1 MVECFSM
8 FGLSHL
14 FAKNQSASFLRAAA
28 PTVAAINKLSDELA
42 GSSDEE
48 LRTRFSNI
56 HAQAKESGTA
66 TQSDL
71 PLVFALVREA
81 AYRTRRERHFDVQL
95 IGGLALSEGKI
106 AEMRTGEGKTLVAT
120 LPATFHALSGKG
132 VQIVTVNDY
141 LARRDTTWMGQVYDY
156 LGLTV
161 GVVTSTGAYRY
172 DSSHVSKEEAKELDS
187 ERDAE
192 GSFKVFYDYLRPAT
206 KQEAY
211 AADITYVTNNE
222 LGFDYLRD
230 NTAYDASQIVQ
241 RDHHFAIIDE
251 VDSILIDEARTPLII
266 SGPSGDSENLYE
278 RFAGIVHHF
287 KESEDYTIDE
297 KQKAIQITE
306 AGMKKAEEA
315 LGLENLYTDGGV
327 KYAHHLE
334 TAVRAKA
341 LFTKDKEYVVRDNE
355 VIIVDEFT
363 GRLQPGRRWSEGLH
377 QAIEAK
383 EGVQIK
389 EETRTYA
396 TVTFQNL
403 FRMYE
408 KLAGMTGTALSSE
421 EEFYSVYGLDVMV
434 VPTNKPSLRKDH
446 DDLIFQ
452 SAQGK
457 YRAVAR
463 TVKERYLKGQPVLIG
478 TVSIEDNETVSEYLK
493 KESVPHEVLNAKNH
507 EKEGEIIAQAG
518 APGQVTVATNLAG
531 RGVDIKLGGAV
542 ATSLARQSV
551 IQNGGLMVIGTE
563 RHDARRIDN
572 QLRGRSGRQG
582 DPGET
587 RFFVSL
593 EDKLMRVFASETL
606 KKVMG
611 RFGIPEDE
619 PIESAM
625 ITKSLETAQGRI
637 EGFNFDSRKQ
647 VLAYD
652 DVMNTQR
659 LAIYAR
665 RRAAL
670 LGTDAEVEELIQTL
684 IGADERAQTA
694 FESKKTEFAD
704 AFVPHLRR
712 LILQVIDTFWLEHL
726 ETMDYLRRSVSLRAY
741 GQRDPLIEYRREG
754 LQRFRQ
760 LEESIR
766 GAVVEAI
773 PRLQSADDTL
783 VRAEEA
789 QKNAKVRAVLVAAGA
804 EEGSVSTPIVK
815 GDGYGRNDFVTIKK
829 GDATQTLKYKK
840 AESLLAAGWEIV
852 K

>member
-1 MVECFSM
+1 ML
-8 FGLSHL
+8 GLSRL
-14 FAKNQSASFLRAAA
+14 FSKNQSAAFLKAAA
-28 PTVAAINKLSDELA
+28 PVVVAVNKASEELK
-42 GSSDEE
+42 GSSDETVRARLE
-48 LRTRFSNI
+48 EIRAR
-56 HAQAKESGTA
+56 AKETGATA
-66 TQSDL
+66 EADV

-81 AYRTRRERHFDVQL
+81 ARRTLHQPHFDVQL
-95 IGGLALSEGKI
+95 IGGLALLRGKI

-132 VQIVTVNDY
+132 VQVVTVNDY
-141 LARRDTTWMGQVYDY
+141 LARRDAAWMGQVYHY
-156 LGLTV
+156 LGLSV
-161 GVVTSTGAYRY
+161 GVVTSGGAYRY
-172 DSSHVSKEEAKELDS
+172 DPSHVEKAEDT
-187 ERDAE
+187 ERDAA
-192 GSFKVFYDYLRPAT
+192 GSFRVFYDYLRPVT
-206 KQEAY
+206 KHEAY

-241 RDHHFAIIDE
+241 RGHQYAIIDE

-266 SGPSGDSENLYE
+266 SGPAGDSQNLYE
-278 RFAGIVHHF
+278 RFAGIVHDLQ
-287 KESEDYTIDE
+287 EGEDYSIDE

-306 AGMKKAEEA
+306 EGIHKAEVA
-315 LGLENLYTDGGV
+315 LGLENLYTEGGV

-341 LFTKDKEYVVRDNE
+341 LFHKDKEYVVRNNE
-355 VIIVDEFT
+355 IVIVDEFT
-363 GRLQPGRRWSEGLH
+363 GRFQPGRRWSEGLH

-383 EGVQIK
+383 ESVAVQ

-403 FRMYE
+403 FRMFE
-408 KLAGMTGTALSSE
+408 RLGGMTGTALSSE
-421 EEFYSVYGLDVMV
+421 EEFFTVYGLEVVV
-434 VPTNKPSLRKDH
+434 VPTNKPTARKDF

-452 SAQGK
+452 TAAGK

-463 TVKERYLKGQPVLIG
+463 AVKERHLKGQPVLVG
-478 TVSIEDNETVSEYLK
+478 TVSIEDNELVSTYLSN
-493 KESVPHEVLNAKNH
+493 EGVPHEVLNAKNH
-507 EKEGEIIAQAG
+507 EREGEIIANAG
-518 APGQVTVATNLAG
+518 KEGCVTVATNLAG
-531 RGVDIKLGGAV
+531 RGVDIKLGGAL
-542 ATSLARQSV
+542 ATPEERASV
-551 IQNGGLMVIGTE
+551 LERGGLAVVGTE

-572 QLRGRSGRQG
+572 QLRGRAGRQG

-587 RFFVSL
+587 RFYVSL
-593 EDKLMRVFASETL
+593 EDKLMRVFASDTL

-619 PIESAM
+619 PIESGM

-670 LGTDAEVEELIQTL
+670 EGDDAEVEELIRSL
-684 IGADERAQTA
+684 IGEGEVANAA
-694 FESKKTEFAD
+694 YNAKKTQFGAI
-704 AFVPHLRR
+704 FVPHLRR
-712 LILQVIDTFWLEHL
+712 LLLQVIDTFWLEHL

-754 LQRFRQ
+754 LMRFRQ
-760 LEESIR
+760 LEENIKAAFS
-766 GAVVEAI
+766 EAL
-773 PRLQSADDTL
+773 PRLETADDARI
-783 VRAEEA
+783 RAEEE
-789 QKNAKVRAVLVAAGA
+789 KTRAALVAAGR
-804 EEGSVSTPIVK
+804 EEGSAPAPLRNTTEH
-815 GDGYGRNDFVTIKK
+815 GRNEFVTIKK
-829 GDATQTLKYKK
+829 GEETQTLKFKK
-840 AESLLAAGWEIV
+840 AEPLLALGWELV
-852 K
+852 P

>member
-1 MVECFSM
+1 ML
-8 FGLSHL
+8 GLSRL
-14 FAKNQSASFLRAAA
+14 FSKNQSAAFLKAAA
-28 PTVAAINKLSDELA
+28 PRVSAINRYT
-42 GSSDEE
+42 EE
-48 LRTRFSNI
+48 LQGLADEQVQARFNDVRARALRSLGE
-56 HAQAKESGTA
+56 AGDAPREEEV
-66 TQSDL
+66 
-71 PLVFALVREA
+71 PLILALVREA
-81 AYRTRRERHFDVQL
+81 ARRTLRQSHFDVQML
-95 IGGLALSEGKI
+95 GGLALLEGTI

-120 LPATFHALSGKG
+120 LPATFHALAGKG
-132 VQIVTVNDY
+132 VQIVTVNDS
-141 LARRDTTWMGQVYDY
+141 LARRDCTWMGQVYHY

-172 DSSHVSKEEAKELDS
+172 DQSHVEKEEDA
-187 ERDAE
+187 ERDVK
-192 GSFKVFYDYLRPAT
+192 GFFKVFYDYLRPVE
-206 KQEAY
+206 KREAY

-241 RDHHFAIIDE
+241 RPFYYAIIDE

-266 SGPSGDSENLYE
+266 SGPTGDTQNLYE
-278 RFAGIVHHF
+278 RFASIVRSMQEGEH
-287 KESEDYTIDE
+287 YTIDE

-306 AGMKKAEEA
+306 EGMHVAEVA
-315 LGLENLYTDGGV
+315 LGLENLYTEGGI

-341 LFTKDKEYVVRDNE
+341 LFHKDKEYVVKE
-355 VIIVDEFT
+355 SEIIIVDEFT

-383 EGVQIK
+383 EGVPVK
-389 EETRTYA
+389 AETRTYA

-408 KLAGMTGTALSSE
+408 RLAGMTGTALSSE
-421 EEFYSVYGLDVMV
+421 EEFYTVYGLEVVV
-434 VPTNKPSLRKDH
+434 VPTNKPVTRKDY

-452 SAQGK
+452 T
-457 YRAVAR
+457 R
-463 TVKERYLKGQPVLIG
+463 
-478 TVSIEDNETVSEYLK
+478 
-493 KESVPHEVLNAKNH
+493 
-507 EKEGEIIAQAG
+507 EGEIIAEAG
-518 APGQVTVATNLAG
+518 KEGRVTVATNLAG
-531 RGVDIKLGGAV
+531 RGVDIKLGGAL
-542 ATSLARQSV
+542 ATVPLRAAVLSK
-551 IQNGGLMVIGTE
+551 GGLTVIGTE

-587 RFFVSL
+587 RFYVSL

-619 PIESAM
+619 PIESGM

-659 LAIYAR
+659 LAIYAK

-670 LGTDAEVEELIQTL
+670 IGSAEEVEELILTL
-684 IGADERAQTA
+684 FSGDEANRVV
-694 FESKKTEFAD
+694 FETKKNDFGD
-704 AFVPHLRR
+704 DFVPHLRR
-712 LILQVIDTFWLEHL
+712 LLLQVTDMFWLEHL

-754 LQRFRQ
+754 LARFRQ
-760 LEESIR
+760 LENDIKV
-766 GAVVEAI
+766 AVSEAL
-773 PRLQSADDTL
+773 PRLQNAED
-783 VRAEEA
+783 VRVKAEQEKTHASLIAAGKEEA
-789 QKNAKVRAVLVAAGA
+789 GA
-804 EEGSVSTPIVK
+804 QMPIK
-815 GDGYGRNDFVTIKK
+815 KTGGYGRNDIITIKK
-829 GDATQTLKYKK
+829 GSETRTLKFKK
-840 AESLLAAGWEIV
+840 AEPFLAAGWTIV
-852 K
+852 E

>member
-1 MVECFSM
+1 MLELSSLFS
-8 FGLSHL
+8 
-14 FAKNQSASFLRAAA
+14 KNQSAAFLKAAA
-28 PTVAAINKLSDELA
+28 PVVAAVNKLSYELMSLSDDAIRARLLEVRVRALEA
-42 GSSDEE
+42 GDASDAD
-48 LRTRFSNI
+48 I
-56 HAQAKESGTA
+56 
-66 TQSDL
+66 

-81 AYRTRRERHFDVQL
+81 GYRTRRERHFDVQL
-95 IGGLALSEGKI
+95 VGGLALLHDKI

-161 GVVTSTGAYRY
+161 GVVTSTGSYRY
-172 DSSHVSKEEAKELDS
+172 DASHVSKEEDS
-187 ERDAE
+187 ERDVE
-192 GSFKVFYDYLRPAT
+192 GSFKVFYDYLRPVT
-206 KQEAY
+206 KKEAY
-211 AADITYVTNNE
+211 ACDITYVTNNE

-241 RDHHFAIIDE
+241 RKFHYAIIDE

-266 SGPSGDSENLYE
+266 SGPAGDSQSLYE
-278 RFAGIVHHF
+278 QFAGIVRDLN
-287 KESEDYTIDE
+287 EGEDYTIDE
-297 KQKAIQITE
+297 KQKAIQITDE
-306 AGMKKAEEA
+306 GMHKAESA
-315 LGLENLYTDGGV
+315 LGLENLYTEGGV

-341 LFTKDKEYVVRDNE
+341 LFHKDKEYVVRDDG
-355 VIIVDEFT
+355 VMIVDEFT
-363 GRLQPGRRWSEGLH
+363 GRLQPGRRWSDGLH

-383 EGVQIK
+383 EGVKVQN
-389 EETRTYA
+389 ETRTYA

-408 KLAGMTGTALSSE
+408 GLAGMTGTALSSE
-421 EEFYSVYGLDVMV
+421 EEFYTVYKLDVVV
-434 VPTNKPSLRKDH
+434 VPTNKPSARKDH

-452 SAQGK
+452 TSVGK

-463 TVKERYLKGQPVLIG
+463 AVKERHTIGQPVLVG
-478 TVSIEDNETVSEYLK
+478 TVSIEDNETVSSYLNDAG
-493 KESVPHEVLNAKNH
+493 VPHEVLNAKNH
-507 EKEGEIIAQAG
+507 EREGEIIAEAG
-518 APGQVTVATNLAG
+518 SEGRVTVATNLAG
-531 RGVDIKLGGAV
+531 RGVDIKLGGAL
-542 ATSLARQSV
+542 ATPEMRASV
-551 IQNGGLMVIGTE
+551 LEKGGLMVIGTE

-619 PIESAM
+619 PIESSM
-625 ITKSLETAQGRI
+625 ITKSLETAQERI

-665 RRAAL
+665 RRSALTGTDSEMEELMKTL
-670 LGTDAEVEELIQTL
+670 LGDSEESRAVFDA
-684 IGADERAQTA
+684 
-694 FESKKTEFAD
+694 KKIEFGND
-704 AFVPHLRR
+704 FVQHLRR
-712 LILQVIDTFWLEHL
+712 LLLQIIDMFWLEHL

-754 LQRFRQ
+754 LSRFRQ
-760 LEESIR
+760 LEENIR
-766 GAVVEAI
+766 AAVNEAF
-773 PRLQSADDTL
+773 PRLENMNDSRI
-783 VRAEEA
+783 RAEQEKTRSA
-789 QKNAKVRAVLVAAGA
+789 LVVAGQ
-804 EEGSVSTPIVK
+804 EEGSVPAPIKKIDGHGRNELVTIQK
-815 GDGYGRNDFVTIKK
+815 GDETKTI
-829 GDATQTLKYKK
+829 KYKK
-840 AESLLAAGWEIV
+840 AEPFLALGWEIV
-852 K
+852 P

>member
-1 MVECFSM
+1 ML
-8 FGLSHL
+8 GLSR
-14 FAKNQSASFLRAAA
+14 FFSKNQSAAFLRAAA
-28 PTVAAINKLSDELA
+28 PRVSAVNQHS
-42 GSSDEE
+42 EE
-48 LRTRFSNI
+48 LVGASDDAVR
-56 HAQAKESGTA
+56 AKLAEVRSRAEA
-66 TQSDL
+66 TGKTPDADL

-81 AYRTRRERHFDVQL
+81 SRRTLRQPHFDVQMA
-95 IGGLALSEGKI
+95 GGLALAEGKI

-132 VQIVTVNDY
+132 VQVVTVNDY
-141 LARRDTTWMGQVYDY
+141 LARRDGAWMGQVYHY
-156 LGLTV
+156 LGLSV
-161 GVVTSTGAYRY
+161 GIVTSSGAYRY
-172 DSSHVSKEEAKELDS
+172 DPSHVAKEEDA

-192 GSFKVFYDYLRPAT
+192 GAFKVFYDYLRPVT
-206 KQEAY
+206 KKEAY

-241 RDHHFAIIDE
+241 RGHHYAIIDE

-266 SGPSGDSENLYE
+266 SGPAGDSQNLYE
-278 RFAGIVHHF
+278 RFATIVRDMQ
-287 KESEDYTIDE
+287 ESTDYTVDE
-297 KQKAIQITE
+297 KQKAVQITE
-306 AGMKKAEEA
+306 EGMRKAEVA
-315 LGLENLYTDGGV
+315 LGLENLYTEGGV

-341 LFTKDKEYVVRDNE
+341 LFHKDKEYVVKGDE
-355 VIIVDEFT
+355 IVIVDEFT
-363 GRLQPGRRWSEGLH
+363 GRMQPGRRWSEGLH

-383 EGVQIK
+383 EGVRVQ

-403 FRMYE
+403 FRMYDR
-408 KLAGMTGTALSSE
+408 LAGMTGTALSSE
-421 EEFYSVYGLDVMV
+421 EEFYSVYKLEVVV
-434 VPTNKPSLRKDH
+434 VPTNKPVARKDY

-452 SAQGK
+452 TAAGK

-463 TVKERYLKGQPVLIG
+463 QVKERHQKGQPVLVG
-478 TVSIEDNETVSEYLK
+478 TVSIEDNETVSAFLEN
-493 KESVPHEVLNAKNH
+493 EGVPHEVLNAKNH
-507 EKEGEIIAQAG
+507 EREGEIIANAG
-518 APGQVTVATNLAG
+518 AVGRVTVATNLAG
-531 RGVDIKLGGAV
+531 RGVDIKLGGA
-542 ATSLARQSV
+542 LARAEDRASV
-551 IQNGGLMVIGTE
+551 IEKGGLMVIGTE

-587 RFFVSL
+587 RFYVSL
-593 EDKLMRVFASETL
+593 EDKLMRVFAAETL

-625 ITKSLETAQGRI
+625 ITRSLETAQGRI

-670 LGTDAEVEELIQTL
+670 TGTNEEVEALI
-684 IGADERAQTA
+684 RALLGDGEIALAA
-694 FESKKTEFAD
+694 FEEKKKELGDSFTE
-704 AFVPHLRR
+704 HLRR
-712 LILQVIDTFWLEHL
+712 LLLQVIDTFWLEHL

-754 LQRFRQ
+754 LMRFRQ
-760 LEESIR
+760 LEENIK
-766 GAVVEAI
+766 AAFAEAL
-773 PRLQSADDTL
+773 PRLQSTDAARI
-783 VRAEEA
+783 RAEEE
-789 QKNAKVRAVLVAAGA
+789 KTRAALVAAGQEGGAQPVVKSA
-804 EEGSVSTPIVK
+804 EH
-815 GDGYGRNDFVTIKK
+815 GRNDFVTIKK

-840 AESLLAAGWEIV
+840 AEPLLSEGWELMS
-852 K
+852 

>member
-1 MVECFSM
+1 ML
-8 FGLSHL
+8 GLSRL
-14 FAKNQSASFLRAAA
+14 FSKNQSAAFLKAAA
-28 PTVAAINKLSDELA
+28 PVVAEVNALSEELA
-42 GSSDEE
+42 ALTDEAVRARLETVREKARTSGATPESD
-48 LRTRFSNI
+48 I
-56 HAQAKESGTA
+56 
-66 TQSDL
+66 
-71 PLVFALVREA
+71 PLVFAVVREA
-81 AYRTRRERHFDVQL
+81 ARRTLNQRHFDVQL
-95 IGGLALSEGKI
+95 IGGLALLRGKI

-141 LARRDTTWMGQVYDY
+141 LARRDGAWMGEIYDY
-156 LGLTV
+156 CGLTV
-161 GVVTSTGAYRY
+161 GVVTSSGAYRY
-172 DSSHVSKEEAKELDS
+172 DPSFAKAPEGTVLDQ
-187 ERDAE
+187 ERDAQ
-192 GSFKVFYDYLRPAT
+192 GGFRVFYDYLRPAT

-230 NTAYDASQIVQ
+230 NTAYDASQMVQ
-241 RDHHFAIIDE
+241 RGFHYAVVDE

-266 SGPSGDSENLYE
+266 SGPAGDSQMLYE
-278 RFAGIVHHF
+278 RFADIVRTM
-287 KESEDYTIDE
+287 KDGEDYTIDE
-297 KQKAIQITE
+297 KQKAVQITE
-306 AGMKKAEEA
+306 AGMKKAETA
-315 LGLENLYTDGGV
+315 LGLENLYTEGGV

-341 LFTKDKEYVVRDNE
+341 LFHKDKEYVARDDE
-355 VIIVDEFT
+355 IVIVDEFT

-383 EGVQIK
+383 EGVAVK
-389 EETRTYA
+389 AETRTYA

-408 KLAGMTGTALSSE
+408 RLAGMTGTALSSE
-421 EEFYSVYGLDVMV
+421 EEFYTVYGLEVVV
-434 VPTNKPSLRKDH
+434 VPTNKPTSRKDN

-452 SAQGK
+452 TATGK

-463 TVKERYLKGQPVLIG
+463 AVKKYHEKGQPVLIG
-478 TVSIEDNETVSEYLK
+478 SVSIEDNETVSTYLT
-493 KESVPHEVLNAKNH
+493 EAGVPHVVLNAKNH
-507 EKEGEIIAQAG
+507 ERDGEIIAGAG
-518 APGQVTVATNLAG
+518 KDGQVTVATNLAG
-531 RGVDIKLGGAV
+531 RGVDIKLGGAL
-542 ATSLARQSV
+542 ATAEMRASV
-551 IQNGGLMVIGTE
+551 IEKGGLMVMGTE

-587 RFFVSL
+587 RFYVSL

-625 ITKSLETAQGRI
+625 ITRSLETAQTRI
-637 EGFNFDSRKQ
+637 EGFNFDARKQ

-670 LGTDAEVEELIQTL
+670 LGSAEDVENLVLSFFGGDENGRALLAAKKSELGDDFIP
-684 IGADERAQTA
+684 I
-694 FESKKTEFAD
+694 
-704 AFVPHLRR
+704 LRR

-754 LQRFRQ
+754 LIRFRQ
-760 LEESIR
+760 LEASIAA
-766 GAVVEAI
+766 GVTETL
-773 PRLQSADDTL
+773 PRLIPSDDARI
-783 VRAEEA
+783 RAEEA
-789 QKNAKVRAVLVAAGA
+789 KTRAALAAAGK
-804 EEGSVSTPIVK
+804 EESGTSQPIK
-815 GDGYGRNDFVTIKK
+815 KTGGHGRNDIVTIKK
-829 GDATQTLKYKK
+829 GDATQTLKFKK
-840 AESLLAAGWEIV
+840 AEQLLAEGWQIV
-852 K
+852 SQK